1 MALTAQSQP
10 ISHTTARRGRLA
22 SNANR
27 AYKVGLGGHRRAF
40 GVSTMA
46 SEDPPRDIGRM
57 VENLALADALESEQF
72 RLFLDQVPVALA
84 VSKLQPT
91 ERIAFANKAFER
103 LTGEGNGELVGGSW
117 DRLSERKVS
126 PDNPRTLSELLVE
139 ERDYVGAFILSRAGA
154 PLTID
159 AWSNVIEDEDGVPL
173 FRLVALVEVA
183 PRNGSVLDELQDR
196 VRVKDMQ
203 LRELQHRVK
212 NNLQMITAL
221 IRAEARGVTD
231 RSLGEGFDRLAGRV
245 EALGLLYRAL
255 SEAGDAD
262 AVDLGIYLS
271 EIATAVMRAH
281 APEGVRLDMQ
291 VDTWAVSIDVAMPA
305 GLVVNELLTNA
316 LKHAFVGRD
325 SGVIRLQCTNLPS
338 GCRVVV
344 ADDGV
349 GLPPGVTWPR
359 PGKLSA
365 LIVRSLQQNA
375 KAHIE
380 IQSAPDEGSQ
390 VTIVFSAADA
400 APT

>member
-1 MALTAQSQP
+1 MS
-10 ISHTTARRGRLA
+10 
-22 SNANR
+22 
-27 AYKVGLGGHRRAF
+27 
-40 GVSTMA
+40 
-46 SEDPPRDIGRM
+46 SEAPPPSDIGQLL
-57 VENLALADALESEQF
+57 ENSALADALESAQF
-72 RLFLDQVPVALA
+72 QQFLDQVPVAIA
-84 VSKLQPT
+84 VSKLQPK
-91 ERIAFANKAFER
+91 ERIVYANNAFER
-103 LTGEGNGELVGGSW
+103 LTGEGCRELVGGSW
-117 DRLSERKVS
+117 DLLPEPEATPDGSRILSQI
-126 PDNPRTLSELLVE
+126 LVE
-139 ERDYVGAFILSRAGA
+139 ERDYVGAFTLSPAGA
-154 PLTID
+154 PLTVD
-159 AWSNVIEDEDGVPL
+159 AWSNVIEDDDGAAQ

-183 PRNGSVLDELQDR
+183 SRDGSILDELQDQ
-196 VRVKDMQ
+196 VREKDTQ

-221 IRAEARGVTD
+221 IRVEAKGVSD

-255 SEAGDAD
+255 GEAPQDD

-271 EIATAVMRAH
+271 EIASAVMRAH
-281 APEGVRLDMQ
+281 AVEGVRLDMQ
-291 VDTWAVSIDVAMPA
+291 VDTWLVSIDVAMPA

-325 SGVIRLQCTNLPS
+325 GGTIKLQCTNMSS

-380 IQSAPDEGSQ
+380 IQSAPGAGSQ
-390 VTIVFSAADA
+390 VTIVFSSSDA
-400 APT
+400 APS